1 VFKKF
6 LDSSLSTF
14 FALTLSLL
22 GTLLFWK
29 FGNFPLFVLF
39 TGFALSLLTFSFF
52 YLWTLLKTQS
62 SSMEPDFVH
71 KLSRELRT
79 PLAVIKESVSILDDE
94 VLGTLNEK
102 QKDMLDTTRRNVE
115 RLSHLIDAV
124 LNYQKLETIKV
135 HPEKK

>member
-1 VFKKF
+1 
-6 LDSSLSTF
+6 
-14 FALTLSLL
+14 
-22 GTLLFWK
+22 
-29 FGNFPLFVLF
+29 
-39 TGFALSLLTFSFF
+39 
-52 YLWTLLKTQS
+52 
-62 SSMEPDFVH
+62 MEPDFVH